1 LHTQREIHSAKF
13 IHKNFNT
20 LRIILHISAFCC
32 REASESS
39 ERSRGGREAPS
50 QGGQAG
56 RGSEEHGRTT
66 SQRNNA
72 EERLS
77 LVLLA
82 CGPDGMQDKIF
93 QERAAIRRNELRQK
107 GLWLI

>member
-1 LHTQREIHSAKF
+1 MLPGRLWGLLWA
-13 IHKNFNT
+13 
-20 LRIILHISAFCC
+20 
-32 REASESS
+32 ASCVLT
-39 ERSRGGREAPS
+39 P

-77 LVLLA
+77 LVQLA

-107 GLWLI
+107 GLWLL